1 LFAFTT
7 SFLDILSSGYTT
19 MTDGITTEKVVVKK
33 VALEMKYFKKVDI
46 LLIV

>member
-1 LFAFTT
+1 MAN
-7 SFLDILSSGYTT
+7 
-19 MTDGITTEKVVVKK
+19 GITTEKVVAKK